1 MSLNVIFMGTP
12 KFSIPSL
19 EELIKNNFN
28 IVTVYTQP
36 PKKSKRGQRINISE
50 VEEFSRK
57 KKLNIRNPINL
68 NNDEELKIFK
78 DLRPDVVVVVAYGQ
92 IIPKKF
98 LEISKFGFINI
109 HASLLPKWRGA
120 APIQRAIMNGEKK
133 IGVSIMK
140 IEEKLDSGPVL
151 SSEEIQLNQN
161 LTYGEIEPKLSILGA
176 SLLIKTLQNLKNGKV
191 EFKKQAQAEA
201 TYAKKISKNET
212 RINWNLDAEIVMAHI
227 HGLSPTPGAW
237 FEYKG
242 DRFKILKVSKSLS
255 NGKPGT
261 VMDENLTISC
271 KSNSV
276 QILELQKEGKNKQTA
291 REFLLGNKISKDES
305 LA

>member
-176 SLLIKTLQNLKNGKV
+176 SLLIKTLQKLKNGKA
-191 EFKKQAQAEA
+191 EFKNQAQAEA

-212 RINWNLDAEIVMAHI
+212 RINWNLDAEVVMAHI

-242 DRFKILKVSKSLS
+242 DRFKILKVRKSLS

-261 VMDENLTISC
+261 VMDENLTIAC

-276 QILELQKEGKNKQTA
+276 QILELQKEGKNKQTV

>member
-1 MSLNVIFMGTP
+1 M
-12 KFSIPSL
+12 
-19 EELIKNNFN
+19 KNF
-28 IVTVYTQP
+28 Q
-36 PKKSKRGQRINISE
+36 E
-50 VEEFSRK
+50 K

-176 SLLIKTLQNLKNGKV
+176 SLLIKTLQKLKNGKA
-191 EFKKQAQAEA
+191 EFKNQAQAEA

-212 RINWNLDAEIVMAHI
+212 RINWNLDAEVVMAHI

>member
-1 MSLNVIFMGTP
+1 MGTP
-12 KFSIPSL
+12 KFSIPAL
-19 EELIKNNFN
+19 EELIKSNFN
-28 IVTVYTQP
+28 IVAVYTQP

-57 KKLNIRNPINL
+57 KKLNIRNPISL
-68 NNDEELKIFK
+68 NNEEELKIFK
-78 DLRPDVVVVVAYGQ
+78 KLRPDIVVVVAYGQ

-120 APIQRAIMNGEKK
+120 APIQRAIMNGDKK
-133 IGVSIMK
+133 IGVSIMR

-151 SSEEIQLNQN
+151 SSEEIKLNHN

-176 SLLIKTLQNLKNGKV
+176 SLLIKTLQNLKNDKV
-191 EFKKQAQAEA
+191 EFKNQLHAEA

-227 HGLSPTPGAW
+227 HGLSPAPGAW

-242 DRFKILKVSKSLS
+242 GRYKVLKVNKHSSS
-255 NGKPGT
+255 GKAGT
-261 VMDENLTISC
+261 VMDENLTIAC
-271 KSNSV
+271 KTNSV
-276 QILELQKEGKNKQTA
+276 QILELQKEGKNKQTT
-291 REFLLGNKISKDES
+291 REFLLGNKINKGES
-305 LA
+305 IT

>member
-1 MSLNVIFMGTP
+1 MGTP
-12 KFSIPSL
+12 KFSIPAL
-19 EELIKNNFN
+19 EELIKSNFN
-28 IVTVYTQP
+28 IVAVYTQP

-57 KKLNIRNPINL
+57 KKLNIRNPISL
-68 NNDEELKIFK
+68 NNEEELKIFK
-78 DLRPDVVVVVAYGQ
+78 KLRPDIVVVVAYGQ

-120 APIQRAIMNGEKK
+120 APIQRAIMNGDKK
-133 IGVSIMK
+133 IGVSIMR

-151 SSEEIQLNQN
+151 SSEEIKLNHN

-176 SLLIKTLQNLKNGKV
+176 SLLIKTLQNLKNDKV
-191 EFKKQAQAEA
+191 EFKNQLHAEA

-227 HGLSPTPGAW
+227 HGLSPAPGAW

-242 DRFKILKVSKSLS
+242 GRYKVLKVNKHSSS
-255 NGKPGT
+255 GKAGT
-261 VMDENLTISC
+261 VMDENLTIAC

-276 QILELQKEGKNKQTA
+276 QILELQKEGKNKQTT
-291 REFLLGNKISKDES
+291 REFLLGNKINKGES
-305 LA
+305 IT

>member
-1 MSLNVIFMGTP
+1 MGTP
-12 KFSIPSL
+12 KFSIPAL
-19 EELIKNNFN
+19 EELIKSNFN
-28 IVTVYTQP
+28 IVAVYTQP

-57 KKLNIRNPINL
+57 KKLNIRNPISL
-68 NNDEELKIFK
+68 NNEEELKIFK
-78 DLRPDVVVVVAYGQ
+78 KLRPDIVVVVAYGQ

-120 APIQRAIMNGEKK
+120 APIQRAIMNVDKK
-133 IGVSIMK
+133 IGVSIMR

-151 SSEEIQLNQN
+151 SSEEIKLNHN

-176 SLLIKTLQNLKNGKV
+176 SLLIKTLQNLKNDKV
-191 EFKKQAQAEA
+191 EFKNQLHAEA

-227 HGLSPTPGAW
+227 HGLSPAPGAW

-242 DRFKILKVSKSLS
+242 GRYKVLKVNKYSSS
-255 NGKPGT
+255 GKAGT
-261 VMDENLTISC
+261 VMDENLTIAC
-271 KSNSV
+271 KTNSV
-276 QILELQKEGKNKQTA
+276 QILELQKEGKNKQTT
-291 REFLLGNKISKDES
+291 REFLLGNKINKGES
-305 LA
+305 VT